1 MLSITLM
8 IAALFYNGLVYQN
21 LNRSLICLAILILT
35 AVHFMIFD
43 ESVSFMYYGTAALSC
58 LITITILEL
67 MPKSPLVVDI
77 QLISFGGILA
87 NFFGYGMYEAY
98 QGPFAYN
105 AIMLCLFIIEL
116 VRLMVRTKN
125 DREYGCIAGD
135 FTIHSDGSSSGKSG
149 A

>member
-8 IAALFYNGLVYQN
+8 IAALIYNGLVYQK
-21 LNRSLICLAILILT
+21 LDRSFICLAILMLT
-35 AVHFMIFD
+35 AVHFMLFD

-98 QGPFAYN
+98 QGPGAYN
-105 AIMLCLFIIEL
+105 FIMLCLFITEL
-116 VRLMVRTKN
+116 VRLMIRTKN
-125 DREYGCIAGD
+125 DREYGHIARV
-135 FTIHSDGSSSGKSG
+135 FAIHSDESSSGKSG